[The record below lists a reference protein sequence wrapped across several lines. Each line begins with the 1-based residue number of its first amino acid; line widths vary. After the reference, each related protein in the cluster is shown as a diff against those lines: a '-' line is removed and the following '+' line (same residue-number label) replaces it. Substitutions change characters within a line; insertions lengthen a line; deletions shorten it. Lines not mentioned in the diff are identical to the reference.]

1 MHVPAQSFA
10 SLLVLLTLCSCADSD
25 VPPAEASHA
34 ESASAAPIAPAPTET
49 VRLVDRFGADN
60 LSGES
65 LGQIQ
70 TPRTEWTFVE
80 DAQGWQAGPDV
91 ADFAVSDGALRGRTA
106 GESALLH
113 VERSSEVAPD
123 DPVHAIEVRGR
134 VSAGSKISVR
144 FQSEIAPGLPKA
156 RNGIGTPAWG
166 APQDIEP
173 SDAIQTW
180 KIDPPVFSSPTA
192 ADARHLILQPSDV
205 AGAEFEIES
214 VRVVFESEHLAKLES
229 GRGWHG
235 LANVF
240 HDSLLLRAGQQASF
254 EVVVPRAARLELELG
269 TPREEP
275 VSFRIDLASGGEST
289 RLVGRTVTMPHRWE
303 RISADLSPWEGKS
316 VTLSLSIAPDRPSA
330 LGFFGNPTLRP
341 RHDPADPRPQGVI
354 VFLGDT
360 LRRHHLDAYGHPR
373 ETAPQLTR
381 LAREGALFLDP
392 IAQGSWTKVSTPSI
406 LTGLYQSSHGV
417 KTFDD
422 RLSAQATTLAEV
434 FRDAGYATLGYSSVP
449 FTGRFSNM
457 HQGYETLHESTS
469 VRADLG
475 GPDVKTGRAYVDRL
489 VEWLDDHP
497 DTPFFV
503 FLQAMDPH
511 DPFEPRSPWAT
522 TWADPARRQIHLEEM
537 ERARSHIAHGFM
549 RGRGLANPEELRA
562 AGVEPDPHFTTNRD
576 WYDGSIR
583 GMDAEL
589 ARVVERLETLGIA
602 DDVLIVFASDHGEE
616 FGEHGE
622 VFHGQ
627 SLYAEMIEVPLVF
640 WGPGVASGVRVDRTV
655 RGIDILPTVL
665 ELAGLPEP
673 EGVQGRSL
681 VPALRGEA
689 LPHQPAFS
697 EKWLRDEED
706 PAVRRQG
713 VESFAVV
720 DERWKLIHN
729 TTRTDGVPE
738 FELYDRSVD
747 PKDTTNLAEANPE
760 ELARLRG
767 ELDAWRQRVA
777 EVAYDAREDG
787 DGATADELEQ
797 LRALGYVE

>member
-1 MHVPAQSFA
+1 
-10 SLLVLLTLCSCADSD
+10 
-25 VPPAEASHA
+25 
-34 ESASAAPIAPAPTET
+34 
-49 VRLVDRFGADN
+49 VRLVDRFGADK

-65 LGQIQ
+65 LGQTE
-70 TPRTEWTFVE
+70 TPRTEWTFAE
-80 DAQGWQAGPDV
+80 DAQGWQAGPGIVDL
-91 ADFAVSDGALRGRTA
+91 AVREGALRGRTA
-106 GESALLH
+106 GESALIH
-113 VERSSEVAPD
+113 VERTSEVAPD
-123 DPVHAIEVRGR
+123 DPVHSIEVRGR

-144 FQSEIAPGLPKA
+144 LQSEIAPGLPKA
-156 RNGIGTPAWG
+156 RRGIGTPVWG
-166 APQDIEP
+166 ASLDIEP

-192 ADARHLILQPSDV
+192 ANARHVILQPTD
-205 AGAEFEIES
+205 AEDAEFEIES

-235 LANVF
+235 LANIF
-240 HDSLLLRAGQQASF
+240 HDSLLLRAGEQASF
-254 EVVVPRAARLELELG
+254 DVVVPRAARLELELG

-275 VSFRIDLASGGEST
+275 VSFRVDLSSGNESM
-289 RLVGRTVTMPHRWE
+289 RLVSRTLTTPHRWE
-303 RISADLSPWEGKS
+303 RISEDLSRWEGRS

-330 LGFFGNPTLRP
+330 LGFFANPTLRP
-341 RHDPADPRPQGVI
+341 RHDPDDARPQGVI
-354 VFLGDT
+354 LFLGDT

-381 LAREGALFLDP
+381 LAREGAIFLDP

-422 RLSAQATTLAEV
+422 RLSGQATTLAEV
-434 FRDAGYATLGYSSVP
+434 FRAAGYATLGYSSVP

-457 HQGYETLHESTS
+457 HQGYETLHESQS
-469 VRADLG
+469 VRGNIG
-475 GPDVKTGRAYVDRL
+475 GADVKTARVYVDRL
-489 VEWLDDHP
+489 VAWLDDHP

-511 DPFEPRSPWAT
+511 DPFEPRSPWDSS
-522 TWADPARRQIHLEEM
+522 WADPARRQTHLDEM
-537 ERARSHIAHGFM
+537 ERAKGHIAHGFM

-562 AGVEPDPHFTTNRD
+562 AGVEPEPHYTTHRN

-602 DDVLIVFASDHGEE
+602 DDVLIVFTSDHGEE

-622 VFHGQ
+622 IFHGQ
-627 SLYAEMIEVPLVF
+627 NLYAEMIEVPLVF
-640 WGPGVASGVRVDRTV
+640 RGPGVPPGVRVEGTV

-665 ELAGLPEP
+665 ELSSLEAPEV
-673 EGVQGRSL
+673 VQGRSL
-681 VPALRGEA
+681 VPALRGQE
-689 LPHQPAFS
+689 LSPQPAFS
-697 EKWLRDEED
+697 EKWIRDEED
-706 PAVRRQG
+706 LAVRRQG
-713 VESFAVV
+713 VESLAVI

-738 FELYDRSVD
+738 FELYDRSAD
-747 PKDTTNLAEANPE
+747 PGDTTNLVDANPE

-777 EVAYDAREDG
+777 EVAYDAGEDG